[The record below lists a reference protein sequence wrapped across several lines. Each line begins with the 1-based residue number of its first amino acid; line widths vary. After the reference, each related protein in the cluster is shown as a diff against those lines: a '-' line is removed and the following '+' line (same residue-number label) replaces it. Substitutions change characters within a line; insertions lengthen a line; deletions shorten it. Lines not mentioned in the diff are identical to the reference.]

1 MHTFACHIY
10 IYIYIYIHILLM
22 CFYNKIRQRKGS
34 FINRS
39 TLDVAYY
46 VTLHFNKFLITLMI
60 SVLVYDET
68 DFKV

>member
-1 MHTFACHIY
+1 
-10 IYIYIYIHILLM
+10 M

-39 TLDVAYY
+39 TLDVVYY

>member
-1 MHTFACHIY
+1 
-10 IYIYIYIHILLM
+10 M
-22 CFYNKIRQRKGS
+22 CFYSEIKQRKGS

-39 TLDVAYY
+39 KLDVAYY
-46 VTLHFNKFLITLMI
+46 VRLHFNKFLITWMI